1 MNEVKK
7 NKKNAG
13 IIKNL
18 IDKSS
23 RPVLLVGAGVR
34 SSNAITELKKLS
46 EDNNIPVTFTSSGA
60 DIYGSKNKLSIGS
73 VGSQGCSRSGNFTVQ
88 NSDLLIV
95 IGSRMTSLNTGIDYC
110 KFARNSKVILID
122 QDLKEHDKEGINR
135 H

>member
-18 IDKSS
+18 INKSS

-73 VGSQGCSRSGNFTVQ
+73 VDPKDVVGLVTSQYKT
-88 NSDLLIV
+88 LIYL
-95 IGSRMTSLNTGIDYC
+95 SSL
-110 KFARNSKVILID
+110 AL
-122 QDLKEHDKEGINR
+122 E
-135 H
+135 